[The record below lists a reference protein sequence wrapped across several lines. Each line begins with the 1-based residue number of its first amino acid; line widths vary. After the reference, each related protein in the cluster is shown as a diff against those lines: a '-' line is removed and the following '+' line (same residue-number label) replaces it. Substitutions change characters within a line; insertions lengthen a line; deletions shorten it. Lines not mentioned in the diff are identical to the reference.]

1 MITTEIV
8 PQALSALKDQLW
20 KNQFLF
26 QMEVVILVLSA
37 TIVLPVQSLKL
48 LASQAHTKIQLNRV
62 LVKLAKLVITALISE

>member
-62 LVKLAKLVITALISE
+62 LAKLAKLVITALILE